1 MPLLICSQFSWLCQ
15 DPQGLLPGQL
25 YLPTSSELWQTLPPS
40 HSFWLYGRSLYR
52 VILQKLKYD
61 RISPPTSHRSLSG
74 SPVPTGCS
82 WRRIKE
88 ALCNLEPPSLAF
100 NLLSCCPSHK
110 LGCLRH
116 LSHPQQAL
124 IIFQDLALADHH
136 PIGNPAQ
143 CPVCPEDWLFFSD
156 APSQY
161 PIRYGCHGNCML

>member
-1 MPLLICSQFSWLCQ
+1 MPLLICSQFCWLRR
-15 DPQGLLPGQL
+15 DPQGLLPGPL

-52 VILQKLKYD
+52 VILQKPKYD
-61 RISPPTSHRSLSG
+61 RISPPTSHRSPSG
-74 SPVPTGCS
+74 VPTECS

-110 LGCLRH
+110 LGLPETSF
-116 LSHPQQAL
+116 LSPASTDY
-124 IIFQDLALADHH
+124 IPRFSSGW
-136 PIGNPAQ
+136 PSSYREPAQ
-143 CPVCPEDWLFFSD
+143 CPVCPEDWLSFSD
-156 APSQY
+156 APFQY